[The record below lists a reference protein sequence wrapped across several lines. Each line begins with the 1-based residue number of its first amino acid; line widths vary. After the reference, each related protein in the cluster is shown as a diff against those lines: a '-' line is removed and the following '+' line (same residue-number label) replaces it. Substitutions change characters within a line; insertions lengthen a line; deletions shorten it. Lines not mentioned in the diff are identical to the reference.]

1 MQVNVK
7 GVQREISVQTI
18 TLQPEDS
25 GNMYGFHC
33 LGCGNFHQ
41 KIGGKV
47 SKIYPIYE
55 PSDQVPVVSKCRNCG
70 KEYNFQTHDGY
81 STDKIKVIL
90 KPTESMNFFYCYRGK
105 DKILEYT
112 SAYIK
117 SHVDGEI
124 KKVGFDSSCSNPSC
138 DAVYSFTDIV

>member
-7 GVQREISVQTI
+7 GVQRQLAVQTI
-18 TLQPEDS
+18 TLQPEVSD
-25 GNMYGFHC
+25 NMYGFHC

-81 STDKIKVIL
+81 SSEKIKVIL
-90 KPTESMNFFYCYRGK
+90 KPLESMNYFYCYRGK
-105 DKILEYT
+105 DKILEFT
-112 SAYIK
+112 SVFIR
-117 SHVDGEI
+117 SSIDGEI
-124 KKVGFDSSCSNPSC
+124 KKTPFLSHCSNPSC
-138 DAVYSFTDIV
+138 ETVYSFTDIV